1 MAKIKFV
8 ESNIEFSAKLKYV
21 NNRVVCEFESV
32 EDADSSP
39 ISEGFIE
46 INEHNDVVQG
56 DFSEYKYIYK
66 KESDTIFILTC
77 DENDVYVEPEISDEE
92 TIDASTNTSTYKPT
106 EEELEEIERNN
117 KIMSINSQISSL
129 KEQLDNT
136 DYIFIKCYEASLVG
150 EEIDEYDL
158 KSIHNTR
165 QSLREQIN
173 LLETELRNL

>member
-8 ESNIEFSAKLKYV
+8 ESNIEFSAKLKCV
-21 NNRVVCEFESV
+21 NDRVICEFESV

-66 KESDTIFILTC
+66 KESDTIFVLTC
-77 DENDVYVEPEISDEE
+77 DKDDVYVEPEISDEE
-92 TIDASTNTSTYKPT
+92 AIDTSTEPT
-106 EEELEEIERNN
+106 EEELAEIERNN
-117 KIMSINSQISSL
+117 KIMNINSQIFSL
-129 KEQLDNT
+129 KEQLDST

-150 EEIDEYDL
+150 EEINEYDL
-158 KSIHNTR
+158 ESIHNTR

-173 LLETELRNL
+173 LLEAELRNL

>member
-8 ESNIEFSAKLKYV
+8 ESNIEFSAKLKCV
-21 NNRVVCEFESV
+21 NDRVICEFESV

-66 KESDTIFILTC
+66 KESDTIFVLTC
-77 DENDVYVEPEISDEE
+77 DKDDVYVEPEISDEE
-92 TIDASTNTSTYKPT
+92 AIDTSTEPT
-106 EEELEEIERNN
+106 EEELAEIERNN
-117 KIMSINSQISSL
+117 KIVNINSQISLL
-129 KEQLDNT
+129 KEQLDST
-136 DYIFIKCYEASLVG
+136 DYIFIKCYEASLAG
-150 EEIDEYDL
+150 EEINEYDL
-158 KSIHNTR
+158 GSIHNTR

-173 LLETELRNL
+173 SLEAELQNL

>member
-8 ESNIEFSAKLKYV
+8 ESNIEFSVKLKYV

-77 DENDVYVEPEISDEE
+77 DEDDVYVEPEISDEE
-92 TIDASTNTSTYKPT
+92 TIDTSTNTSTYEPT
-106 EEELEEIERNN
+106 EEELAEIERNN
-117 KIMSINSQISSL
+117 KIMNINSQIFSL
-129 KEQLDNT
+129 KEQLDST

-150 EEIDEYDL
+150 EEINEYDL
-158 KSIHNTR
+158 ESIHNTR

-173 LLETELRNL
+173 SLEAELQNL

>member
-8 ESNIEFSAKLKYV
+8 ESNIEFSAKLKCV
-21 NNRVVCEFESV
+21 NDRVICEFESV

-66 KESDTIFILTC
+66 KESDTIFVLTC
-77 DENDVYVEPEISDEE
+77 DKDDVYVEPEISDEE
-92 TIDASTNTSTYKPT
+92 AIGTSTEPT
-106 EEELEEIERNN
+106 EEELAEIERNN
-117 KIMSINSQISSL
+117 KIVNINSQISLL
-129 KEQLDNT
+129 KEQLDST

-150 EEIDEYDL
+150 EEINEYNL
-158 KSIHNTR
+158 ESIHNTR

-173 LLETELRNL
+173 SLEAELQNL